1 MVNHSTTA
9 YDIQENKWTYIKMN
23 NPRGGLLAN
32 IWTSTEV
39 LGTDAPMGHTSH
51 VHGSELV
58 LLGGKH
64 DTSLKMVHNNR
75 LQNDQFNK
83 MKIQWSNGSS
93 LDTFS
98 SNACSVKIN
107 KDRVLI
113 LGGTENGRTQSRVL
127 DINLKLETVEEWSS
141 LQLQRARH
149 SCAMASN
156 TSVLVSGGVSD
167 TSKPGATLVPDELY
181 NIYSGETQVLND
193 TMTQKRFDHSLIRL
207 GESIFALGGEAANG
221 SSNLPVE
228 MFVTNTSTWTP
239 HPKGLLSASTGGL
252 AVAALPKSAV
262 DCINECP
269 CGVAATKGTRIVN
282 GTESLPAAYPWVG
295 LLLKKDVY
303 GEDDPKYS
311 DCSATLVHT

>member
-1 MVNHSTTA
+1 
-9 YDIQENKWTYIKMN
+9 MN

-32 IWTSTEV
+32 TWTSTEV

-75 LQNDQFNK
+75 QQYDQFIKLN
-83 MKIQWSNGSS
+83 IHWSNGSS
-93 LDTFS
+93 LDTFP
-98 SNACSVKIN
+98 SNACGVQVN
-107 KDRVLI
+107 KDRVII
-113 LGGTENGRTQSRVL
+113 LGGTENGMTQSRIL
-127 DINLKLETVEEWSS
+127 DINLKLETVQHRSS

-167 TSKPGATLVPDELY
+167 TSKPGATLIPDELY
-181 NIYSGETQVLND
+181 NIHTGETQVLEN
-193 TMTQKRFDHSLIRL
+193 TMTQKRFDHSIIRL
-207 GESIFALGGEAANG
+207 GESIFALGGQAADG
-221 SSNLPVE
+221 SNNLPVE
-228 MFVTNTSTWTP
+228 RFATNTSTWTP
-239 HPKGLLSASTGGL
+239 HPQGLLSASTGGL
-252 AVAALPKSAV
+252 AVTALPKSAV

-269 CGVAATKGTRIVN
+269 CGVAARKGTRIVN
-282 GTESLPAAYPWVG
+282 GKESLPAAYPWVG

-311 DCSATLVHT
+311 DCSATLVHMYITLLY